1 MVPQR
6 SPDIAV
12 IGGGVRR
19 VDGVQPSEDGCA
31 RYPRGTWGPGNSR
44 STSGDET
51 RGVRTSGYGDRL
63 HGELW
68 ARWANEAIKRWK
80 AGRGTRANVSD
91 ACLPHHGGP
100 DLPEG
105 LGTVPEG
112 HRANWDK
119 TGIRYEV
126 LKPND
131 VRSEYPVIDLKEI
144 GVVQYEPNAGVVRAR
159 RACETVAEA
168 FARNGGQVVIARAL
182 PSLAN
187 GKTLQD
193 ISLSTARRSRPANL
207 SSRAGRGC
215 GKIFP
220 EFLRTRL
227 RTPMGNVFYYRTP
240 VGDNRFVAPYLP
252 SFNFPGVTGWPALPN
267 DARGFRVRVGG
278 GQQTDPARAC
288 AGSTPAT

>member
-1 MVPQR
+1 MGATSWTR
-6 SPDIAV
+6 
-12 IGGGVRR
+12 
-19 VDGVQPSEDGCA
+19 
-31 RYPRGTWGPGNSR
+31 GPGNSR

-51 RGVRTSGYGDRL
+51 QAANSPYGDRL

-80 AGRGTRANVSD
+80 ARGTRPNVSD
-91 ACLPHHGGP
+91 ARLPHHGGP

-112 HRANWDK
+112 HLANWDK
-119 TGIRYEV
+119 TGIRYEEV
-126 LKPND
+126 KPER
-131 VRSEYPVIDLKEI
+131 RSVAVSGHHLRRSASSSTSW
-144 GVVQYEPNAGVVRAR
+144 NAGVAAR

-193 ISLSTARRSRPANL
+193 ISLSTGETPSRQISL
-207 SSRAGRGC
+207 RVRAVAV
-215 GKIFP
+215 KIFP

-227 RTPMGNVFYYRTP
+227 RTPMGNVFYYGTP
-240 VGDNRFVAPYLP
+240 VGDNRFVAPYLAELQL
-252 SFNFPGVTGWPALPN
+252 SGRHRL
-267 DARGFRVRVGG
+267 
-278 GQQTDPARAC
+278 
-288 AGSTPAT
+288 AGAA